1 MTVPGGRTTRQSK
14 DVGFTCLTFRPR
26 FRLTSLRQGPV
37 SYVSAD
43 MGYTIMRHIR
53 RRLLDGLLAE
63 ALAPAEDREMDA
75 AE

>member
-1 MTVPGGRTTRQSK
+1 
-14 DVGFTCLTFRPR
+14 
-26 FRLTSLRQGPV
+26 
-37 SYVSAD
+37 